1 MRRKKNKISIYMLLG
16 IIYAIML
23 LTISTAYSF
32 FNEDLSVN
40 ATASLVKNEK
50 NYTVEVTET
59 SKSTYNGLTHYQYN
73 VVITYLGNETTTG
86 WEASI
91 QVPYTVQI
99 EGCYNANSCTVNGE
113 VMSVVNADYNGTLSP
128 NNTSASFDL
137 RLAMEKEDYTLNVLD
152 VKFKTNSTTNPDTP
166 VPDPNPNPN
175 PDPDPDPDEPSGD
188 VDYITATYKIKSDWG
203 NRQWHVL
210 TIENTSETE
219 TITSWTATFQVTSSD
234 TMTNANFWGGEY
246 TYDESTGLLTFSGP
260 NWAPTL
266 GPSSS
271 VEINL
276 QITPPAPEPIS
287 FVGNTSSGKKIT
299 ATIK

>member
-32 FNEDLSVN
+32 LNEDLSVN

-128 NNTSASFDL
+128 NNTSASFNL
-137 RLAMEKEDYTLNVLD
+137 RLAMEDNDYTLNVLD
-152 VKFKTNSTTNPDTP
+152 INFKTNNTINPT
-166 VPDPNPNPN
+166 PN
-175 PDPDPDPDEPSGD
+175 PDPDVPNDPSSN
-188 VDYITATYKIKSDWG
+188 VDYINATYKMKSDWG
-203 NRQWHVL
+203 TRQWYVL

-219 TITSWTATFQVTSSD
+219 TITSWNATFKVTSSD

-271 VEINL
+271 VEVNL
-276 QITPPAPEPIS
+276 QITPPAPEPVS
-287 FVGNTSSGKKIT
+287 FAGITSSGKRII

>member
-32 FNEDLSVN
+32 LNEDLSVN

-128 NNTSASFDL
+128 NNTSASFNL
-137 RLAMEKEDYTLNVLD
+137 RLAMEDNDYTLNVLD
-152 VKFKTNSTTNPDTP
+152 INFKTNNPI
-166 VPDPNPNPN
+166 NPTPN
-175 PDPDPDPDEPSGD
+175 PDPDVPNDPSSN
-188 VDYITATYKIKSDWG
+188 VDYINATYKMKSDWG
-203 NRQWHVL
+203 TRQWYVL

-219 TITSWTATFQVTSSD
+219 TITSWNATFKITSSD

-271 VEINL
+271 VEVNL
-276 QITPPAPEPIS
+276 QITPPAPEPVS
-287 FVGNTSSGKKIT
+287 FAGITSSGKRII